1 MWVKLQSTIDSLIR
15 GEVCEVRIS
24 ENTSFDEN
32 KRVRIPVRAINFRH
46 SVSQMSFLMVYIED
60 DFVQVQ
66 IHVQLVVHCLQVK
79 LRNEN

>member
-1 MWVKLQSTIDSLIR
+1 MWVTLQSTIDSLIR
-15 GEVCEVRIS
+15 GEVCEVRSS

-32 KRVRIPVRAINFRH
+32 KRVRIPVRAINFLQI
-46 SVSQMSFLMVYIED
+46 VNQMSFLMAYIEED
-60 DFVQVQ
+60 YVQVQ

>member
-1 MWVKLQSTIDSLIR
+1 M
-15 GEVCEVRIS
+15 S

-32 KRVRIPVRAINFRH
+32 KRVRIPVRAISFRH
-46 SVSQMSFLMVYIED
+46 SVSQMSYLMVYIEE

>member
-1 MWVKLQSTIDSLIR
+1 MWVTLQSTIDSLIR
-15 GEVCEVRIS
+15 GEVCEVRSS

-32 KRVRIPVRAINFRH
+32 RRVRIPVRAISFLQI
-46 SVSQMSFLMVYIED
+46 VSQMSFLMVYIEE